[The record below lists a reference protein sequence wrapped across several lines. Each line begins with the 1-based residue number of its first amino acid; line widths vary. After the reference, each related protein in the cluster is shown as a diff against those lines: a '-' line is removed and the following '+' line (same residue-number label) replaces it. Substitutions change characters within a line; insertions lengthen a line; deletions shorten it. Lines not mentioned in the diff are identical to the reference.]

1 MRTVDDRHY
10 EGQIGVRSEGSEQG
24 RKSGGVWGMVK
35 GLLPSAVDIA
45 TDLIPFGST
54 VKKWAPYALDIAPS
68 VYRAFAGDTPE
79 QKLRSEVLQD
89 QIEETNRLARIGR
102 GEFTTAEARGLT
114 SGVRAAVGESLAARG
129 LERSPMAANVYSR
142 AAAEQLRKTQLSAT
156 QIGAESRGS
165 LLRMLP
171 PTDPIFDDLVAMKDA
186 IAKRRLLDKG
196 GRSEEQQKG
205 YDALDASIKET
216 FLQLLAT
223 IDHLSGV
230 LGERGAPVPLTDEG
244 PRTPTGGGGA
254 DLSNTASDRYTDP
267 LRPWDLSYGA

>member
-10 EGQIGVRSEGSEQG
+10 EGQIGVRSEDSEQG
-24 RKSGGVWGMVK
+24 LKSGGVWGMAK

-171 PTDPIFDDLVAMKDA
+171 PTDPIFEDLVAMKDA

-196 GRSEEQQKG
+196 GRSEDQQKG
-205 YDALDASIKET
+205 HDALTASIKET

-230 LGERGAPVPLTDEG
+230 VGGRGEPVYTE
-244 PRTPTGGGGA
+244 GGGGA
-254 DLSNTASDRYTDP
+254 DLSNTASNRNTEP
-267 LRPWDLSYGA
+267 PRRWDLSYGA